1 MTTSYKFS
9 PSCLLVCPFPS
20 ISPMSPLIQVLCL
33 SPLHL
38 HTLAFPTHLTQ
49 AQKHLP
55 KAQVCPGAPC
65 LLIFSGSHSL
75 TLKGQVPWTWY
86 STASILAWPSCP
98 KPKYSSFVHPCP
110 ALLHLLDIVLVPSF
124 LQPLQLKSCLNPPC
138 FRDFP
143 GGLVAKT
150 LHTQGTQ
157 CRGPRFDSWSEH
169 YILHATTKSLHAV
182 TQDAAE

>member
-38 HTLAFPTHLTQ
+38 HTLAFPIHLTQ

-110 ALLHLLDIVLVPSF
+110 ALPHLLDIVLVPSF